1 MQELIEQLKA
11 KAGLNDEQAK
21 IAIEAVKDY
30 VKSKVPP
37 MLAGTIDNFF
47 TSVGTQ
53 EKKDGDDFMP

>member
-1 MQELIEQLKA
+1 MQELIEQLKE
-11 KAGLNDEQAK
+11 KAGINDEQAK

-47 TSVGTQ
+47 TGMGSLP
-53 EKKDGDDFMP
+53 KKDNDDFMP